1 MTSSQILI
9 FVIVIA
15 VVMVFRFR
23 KMLSGGPVN
32 KNRIILATVSYF
44 GISLITVFS
53 SFHVGVSIWYIFA
66 YAGMLIGATYLSHRL
81 VRDSIKVWKSDDD
94 KIRAK
99 GGNIP
104 YVIWLVGLVSRF
116 ALGYVFIGPD
126 YFMTAYGSQKT
137 LSTLAID
144 VTLVVDLIMMLG
156 VGALAGRNINLISKI
171 KNFKTEQKL

>member
-1 MTSSQILI
+1 MALSQTLI
-9 FVIVIA
+9 FVVVIA
-15 VVMVFRFR
+15 IVMVFRFR
-23 KMLSGGPVN
+23 KILSGGPVN

-44 GISLITVFS
+44 GISLFTVFS
-53 SFHVGVSIWYIFA
+53 SFQVGVSIWYVFA
-66 YAGMLIGATYLSHRL
+66 YAGVLTSATYLSHRL
-81 VRDSIKVWKSDDD
+81 VRDGIKVWKSDDG
-94 KIRAK
+94 KIHAK

-137 LSTLAID
+137 LSTLAIE

-156 VGALAGRNINLISKI
+156 VGALAGRNINLISKL